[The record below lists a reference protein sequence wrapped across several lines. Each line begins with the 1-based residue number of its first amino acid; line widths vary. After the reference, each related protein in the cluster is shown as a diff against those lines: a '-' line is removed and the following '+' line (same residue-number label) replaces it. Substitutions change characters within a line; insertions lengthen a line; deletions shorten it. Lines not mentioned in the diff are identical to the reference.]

1 MECKHAQT
9 RLLGYVDGDLRAA
22 ERAQVAA
29 HIGSC
34 PACQAELSALQS
46 FDAECGEFLVAPA
59 AQYSTQDLL
68 MRMASVEALDE
79 VQEFLPSLKVAH
91 RAPRLAAA
99 MAMMVMAG
107 NVSFAARPLRSAPA
121 AAEDLLDRRLA
132 RLEEALDETEDP
144 GRPAPPEADTDLPLA

>member
-9 RLLGYVDGDLRAA
+9 RLLGYVDGELRPG
-22 ERAQVAA
+22 ERAEVTA
-29 HIGSC
+29 HLAGC
-34 PACQAELSALQS
+34 PACQAELSALQA

-79 VQEFLPSLKVAH
+79 VQEFLPSLKVTH

-107 NVSFAARPLRSAPA
+107 NLPFSLRPVRDAATHTQ
-121 AAEDLLDRRLA
+121 DVLDRRMA
-132 RLEEALDETEDP
+132 RLEKALDETEHAESGVPDAFDETTP
-144 GRPAPPEADTDLPLA
+144 TA